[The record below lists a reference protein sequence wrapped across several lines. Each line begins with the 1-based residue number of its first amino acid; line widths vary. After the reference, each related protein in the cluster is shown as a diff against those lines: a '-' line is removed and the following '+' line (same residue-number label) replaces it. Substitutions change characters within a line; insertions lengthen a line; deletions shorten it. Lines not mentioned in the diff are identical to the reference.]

1 MNSDRNVSGSE
12 LGLIICE
19 ALGISPD
26 GVTEISIK
34 LCAHDAAT
42 VQVTHG
48 VRQSEAGSIS
58 KPFEMYEL
66 VRRGT

>member
-1 MNSDRNVSGSE
+1 MSSDRNTSGSE
-12 LGLIICE
+12 LGLMICE

-26 GVTEISIK
+26 GVMEISIK
-34 LCAHDAAT
+34 LSAHEAAT

-48 VRQSEAGSIS
+48 VRQAEAGEIS